1 MIEQQITLCSNGRAV
16 LSGYSGGLLLGYAH
30 NTGVYR
36 LRVVCSGEWDGTTV
50 VAFWHLPGP
59 AGPLTTLVADGAVE
73 VPALVTAQ
81 GGSGTV
87 TFEGSDGT
95 RTVTSASVPYRVLS
109 NSGTTD
115 HALPEPGSPAWQQ
128 FLQQVKRELR
138 NAASGL
144 SDEERGLIL
153 ALFRHAVYDNG
164 EMLPYYNAL
173 AAIWSGSS
181 LPDVPPTPSQPDTP
195 DPPNNGLPTPLYKL
209 AAPKTFAPA
218 NKEFIDTGLK
228 LFETVNDAME
238 LTLLATFSVAAG
250 TYSGSSPAALFD
262 CFSEGDNNDLRG
274 ILGCTWANGNF
285 GVNVYRSSGASNTLV
300 DDTKLQLAIQIK
312 GGKYRMTQNGTF
324 GAWNSISNYGTDKT
338 VSRSLLIGTSW
349 GDGATKRFYFGGT
362 VYDFQI
368 YGKALTDAQVKTLL
382 AEGSSLPDVPPTPS
396 QPETPSTSVTVPGET
411 AVYELTTPTD
421 FKIAEGKYIDT
432 GVKLFEDISAQPTW
446 TILLDSTDFSR
457 LKSLSTSPVMF
468 HCGAKEADGFLSIM
482 AWQNGGVHFNLY
494 GVDTLL
500 GWWGG
505 STSAYLRMC
514 LQIKGNQYKLK
525 QNYDTTE
532 SSWTDI
538 PNYSKSI
545 DATLLLGAYRNDNG
559 TIGRFW
565 EGNLNKFA
573 VYNKLLTDEQIKT
586 FMEAK

>member
-95 RTVTSASVPYRVLS
+95 RTVTSASVPYRVLR

-115 HALPEPGSPAWQQ
+115 PTLPEPGTPAWQQ
-128 FLQQVKRELR
+128 FLQQVKQELR

-164 EMLPYYNAL
+164 EMLPHYNAL
-173 AAIWSGSS
+173 AALWS
-181 LPDVPPTPSQPDTP
+181 
-195 DPPNNGLPTPLYKL
+195 
-209 AAPKTFAPA
+209 
-218 NKEFIDTGLK
+218 
-228 LFETVNDAME
+228 
-238 LTLLATFSVAAG
+238 
-250 TYSGSSPAALFD
+250 
-262 CFSEGDNNDLRG
+262 
-274 ILGCTWANGNF
+274 
-285 GVNVYRSSGASNTLV
+285 
-300 DDTKLQLAIQIK
+300 
-312 GGKYRMTQNGTF
+312 
-324 GAWNSISNYGTDKT
+324 
-338 VSRSLLIGTSW
+338 
-349 GDGATKRFYFGGT
+349 
-362 VYDFQI
+362 
-368 YGKALTDAQVKTLL
+368 
-382 AEGSSLPDVPPTPS
+382 GSSLPDVPPTPS
-396 QPETPSTSVTVPGET
+396 QPETPSTPATVPGET
-411 AVYELTTPTD
+411 AVYELTTPTV
-421 FKIAEGKYIDT
+421 FKTAEKKYIDT
-432 GVKLFEDISAQPTW
+432 GVKLFADISAQPTW
-446 TILLDSTDFSR
+446 TILLDSTDFA
-457 LKSLSTSPVMF
+457 SLRGLTSSAALF
-468 HCGAKEADGFLSIM
+468 HCGTSDDSNLRVI
-482 AWQNGGVHFNLY
+482 AWSNGGVYFNLY
-494 GVDTLL
+494 GVDTQL
-500 GWWGG
+500 GWWVG
-505 STSAYLRMC
+505 SSSAYLRMC
-514 LQIKGNQYKLK
+514 LQIRGNQYKLS
-525 QNYDTTE
+525 YDTTE
-532 SSWTDI
+532 GSWTDI
-538 PNYSKSI
+538 PNYSANI
-545 DATLLLGAYRNDNG
+545 DATLLLGAYREDNG

>member
-115 HALPEPGSPAWQQ
+115 PTLPEPDTPAWQQ
-128 FLQQVKRELR
+128 FLQQVKQELR

-164 EMLPYYNAL
+164 EMLPHYNAL
-173 AAIWSGSS
+173 AALWS
-181 LPDVPPTPSQPDTP
+181 
-195 DPPNNGLPTPLYKL
+195 
-209 AAPKTFAPA
+209 
-218 NKEFIDTGLK
+218 
-228 LFETVNDAME
+228 
-238 LTLLATFSVAAG
+238 
-250 TYSGSSPAALFD
+250 
-262 CFSEGDNNDLRG
+262 
-274 ILGCTWANGNF
+274 
-285 GVNVYRSSGASNTLV
+285 
-300 DDTKLQLAIQIK
+300 
-312 GGKYRMTQNGTF
+312 
-324 GAWNSISNYGTDKT
+324 
-338 VSRSLLIGTSW
+338 
-349 GDGATKRFYFGGT
+349 
-362 VYDFQI
+362 
-368 YGKALTDAQVKTLL
+368 
-382 AEGSSLPDVPPTPS
+382 GSSLPDVPPTPS
-396 QPETPSTSVTVPGET
+396 QPETPSTPATVPGET
-411 AVYELTTPTD
+411 AVYELTTPTV
-421 FKIAEGKYIDT
+421 FKTAEKKYIDT

-446 TILLDSTDFSR
+446 TILLDSTDFA
-457 LKSLSTSPVMF
+457 SLRGLTSSAALF
-468 HCGAKEADGFLSIM
+468 HCGTSDDSNLRVI
-482 AWQNGGVHFNLY
+482 AWSNGGVYFNLY
-494 GVDTLL
+494 GVDTQL
-500 GWWGG
+500 GWWVG
-505 STSAYLRMC
+505 SSSAYLRMC
-514 LQIKGNQYKLK
+514 LQIRGNQYKLS
-525 QNYDTTE
+525 YDTTE
-532 SSWTDI
+532 GSWTDI
-538 PNYSKSI
+538 PNYSANI
-545 DATLLLGAYRNDNG
+545 DATLLLGAYREDNG

>member
-59 AGPLTTLVADGAVE
+59 AEPLTTLVADGAVE

-115 HALPEPGSPAWQQ
+115 PTLPEPGTPAWQQ

-164 EMLPYYNAL
+164 EMLPHYNAL
-173 AAIWSGSS
+173 AALWSGSS

-195 DPPNNGLPTPLYKL
+195 NTP
-209 AAPKTFAPA
+209 
-218 NKEFIDTGLK
+218 
-228 LFETVNDAME
+228 
-238 LTLLATFSVAAG
+238 
-250 TYSGSSPAALFD
+250 
-262 CFSEGDNNDLRG
+262 
-274 ILGCTWANGNF
+274 
-285 GVNVYRSSGASNTLV
+285 
-300 DDTKLQLAIQIK
+300 
-312 GGKYRMTQNGTF
+312 
-324 GAWNSISNYGTDKT
+324 
-338 VSRSLLIGTSW
+338 
-349 GDGATKRFYFGGT
+349 
-362 VYDFQI
+362 
-368 YGKALTDAQVKTLL
+368 
-382 AEGSSLPDVPPTPS
+382 
-396 QPETPSTSVTVPGET
+396 VTVPGET

-446 TILLDSTDFSR
+446 TILLESTDFSR
-457 LKSLSTSPVMF
+457 LKNLSTSPVMF
-468 HCGAKEADGFLSIM
+468 HCGAKEADGFISIM

-494 GVDTLL
+494 GVDKLL
-500 GWWGG
+500 GWFGG
-505 STSAYLRMC
+505 STSAHLRMC

-525 QNYDTTE
+525 LNYDTE
-532 SSWTDI
+532 EGSWTDI
-538 PNYSKSI
+538 PNYSKNI
-545 DATLLLGAYRNDNG
+545 DATLLLGAYRDDNG

-573 VYNKLLTDEQIKT
+573 VYSKLLTDEQIKT

>member
-50 VAFWHLPGP
+50 AAFWHLPGP
-59 AGPLTTLVADGAVE
+59 AEPLTTLVADGAVE

-95 RTVTSASVPYRVLS
+95 RTVTSASVPYRVLT

-115 HALPEPGSPAWQQ
+115 PTLPEPGTPAWQQ

-164 EMLPYYNAL
+164 EMLPHYNAL
-173 AAIWSGSS
+173 AALWSGSS

-195 DPPNNGLPTPLYKL
+195 STP
-209 AAPKTFAPA
+209 
-218 NKEFIDTGLK
+218 
-228 LFETVNDAME
+228 
-238 LTLLATFSVAAG
+238 
-250 TYSGSSPAALFD
+250 
-262 CFSEGDNNDLRG
+262 
-274 ILGCTWANGNF
+274 
-285 GVNVYRSSGASNTLV
+285 
-300 DDTKLQLAIQIK
+300 
-312 GGKYRMTQNGTF
+312 
-324 GAWNSISNYGTDKT
+324 
-338 VSRSLLIGTSW
+338 
-349 GDGATKRFYFGGT
+349 
-362 VYDFQI
+362 
-368 YGKALTDAQVKTLL
+368 
-382 AEGSSLPDVPPTPS
+382 
-396 QPETPSTSVTVPGET
+396 VTVPGET

-446 TILLDSTDFSR
+446 TILLESTDFSR
-457 LKSLSTSPVMF
+457 LKNLSTSPVMF
-468 HCGAKEADGFLSIM
+468 HCGAKEADGFISIM

-494 GVDTLL
+494 GVDKLL
-500 GWWGG
+500 GWFGG

-514 LQIKGNQYKLK
+514 LQIKGNQYTLKLK
-525 QNYDTTE
+525 MKNDTE
-532 SSWTDI
+532 EGSWTDI
-538 PNYSKSI
+538 PNYSKNI
-545 DATLLLGAYRNDNG
+545 DATLLLGAYRDDNG

-573 VYNKLLTDEQIKT
+573 VYSKLLTDEQIKT

>member
-50 VAFWHLPGP
+50 LAFWHLPGP
-59 AGPLTTLVADGAVE
+59 TEPLTTLVADGAVE

-115 HALPEPGSPAWQQ
+115 HALPEPGTPAWQQ

-138 NAASGL
+138 TASSGL

-164 EMLPYYNAL
+164 EMLPHYNAL
-173 AAIWSGSS
+173 AALWSGSS
-181 LPDVPPTPSQPDTP
+181 LPDVPPTPSQPGTPDTP
-195 DPPNNGLPTPLYKL
+195 SDTLPTPLYKL
-209 AAPKTFAPA
+209 AAQKTFVQSK
-218 NKEFIDTGLK
+218 KEFIDTGLK

-262 CFSEGDNNDLRG
+262 CFSDSNNDQRG
-274 ILGCTWANGNF
+274 IMGCTWANGNF
-285 GVNVYRSSGASNTLV
+285 GVNVYKSAGASNTLV
-300 DDTKLQLAIQIK
+300 DDTKLQLALQIK

-338 VSRSLLIGTSW
+338 VSRSLLIGASW

-362 VYDFQI
+362 VYDFQV

-421 FKIAEGKYIDT
+421 FKIAEEKYIDT
-432 GVKLFEDISAQPTW
+432 GVKLFADISAQPTW

-457 LKSLSTSPVMF
+457 LKNLSTSPVMF

-545 DATLLLGAYRNDNG
+545 DATLLLGAYRNDDG

>member
-138 NAASGL
+138 TAASGL

-164 EMLPYYNAL
+164 EMLPHYNAL

-195 DPPNNGLPTPLYKL
+195 DPPNNGLPTPRYKL

-218 NKEFIDTGLK
+218 NKEFIDTGIKPFAAIDTGMNL
-228 LFETVNDAME
+228 TVY
-238 LTLLATFSVAAG
+238 ATFTVADSAASTVSVL
-250 TYSGSSPAALFD
+250 YD
-262 CFSEGDNNDLRG
+262 CHSKVADGDLRG
-274 ILGCTWANGNF
+274 ILAATWTNGTVGMNMF
-285 GVNVYRSSGASNTLV
+285 TYGSHFVKIESGK
-300 DDTKLQLAIQIK
+300 KLKLLLQIK
-312 GGKYRMTQNGTF
+312 GTQFRFLSYGSLTDWKN
-324 GAWNSISNYGTDKT
+324 IPNYAANKT
-338 VSRSLLIGTSW
+338 VDRSLIVGASW
-349 GDGATKRFYFGGT
+349 TDAKDVEAAGKARFFGGT
-362 VYDFQI
+362 VYDFQVF
-368 YGKALTDAQVKTLL
+368 D
-382 AEGSSLPDVPPTPS
+382 
-396 QPETPSTSVTVPGET
+396 T
-411 AVYELTTPTD
+411 A
-421 FKIAEGKYIDT
+421 
-432 GVKLFEDISAQPTW
+432 
-446 TILLDSTDFSR
+446 
-457 LKSLSTSPVMF
+457 
-468 HCGAKEADGFLSIM
+468 
-482 AWQNGGVHFNLY
+482 
-494 GVDTLL
+494 
-500 GWWGG
+500 
-505 STSAYLRMC
+505 
-514 LQIKGNQYKLK
+514 
-525 QNYDTTE
+525 
-532 SSWTDI
+532 
-538 PNYSKSI
+538 
-545 DATLLLGAYRNDNG
+545 
-559 TIGRFW
+559 
-565 EGNLNKFA
+565 
-573 VYNKLLTDEQIKT
+573 LTDEQIT
-586 FMEAK
+586 TLMEAN

>member
-59 AGPLTTLVADGAVE
+59 AEPLTTLVADGTVE

-115 HALPEPGSPAWQQ
+115 PTLPEPGTPAWQQ

-164 EMLPYYNAL
+164 EMLPHYNAL
-173 AAIWSGSS
+173 AALWS
-181 LPDVPPTPSQPDTP
+181 
-195 DPPNNGLPTPLYKL
+195 
-209 AAPKTFAPA
+209 
-218 NKEFIDTGLK
+218 
-228 LFETVNDAME
+228 
-238 LTLLATFSVAAG
+238 
-250 TYSGSSPAALFD
+250 
-262 CFSEGDNNDLRG
+262 
-274 ILGCTWANGNF
+274 
-285 GVNVYRSSGASNTLV
+285 
-300 DDTKLQLAIQIK
+300 
-312 GGKYRMTQNGTF
+312 
-324 GAWNSISNYGTDKT
+324 
-338 VSRSLLIGTSW
+338 
-349 GDGATKRFYFGGT
+349 
-362 VYDFQI
+362 
-368 YGKALTDAQVKTLL
+368 
-382 AEGSSLPDVPPTPS
+382 GSSLPDVPPTPS
-396 QPETPSTSVTVPGET
+396 QPETPSTPVTVPGET
-411 AVYELTTPTD
+411 AVYELTTPTV
-421 FKIAEGKYIDT
+421 FKTAEKKYIDT
-432 GVKLFEDISAQPTW
+432 GVKLFADISAQPTW
-446 TILLDSTDFSR
+446 TILLDSTDFAS
-457 LKSLSTSPVMF
+457 LKGLASSAALF
-468 HCGAKEADGFLSIM
+468 HCGTSDDSNLRVI
-482 AWQNGGVHFNLY
+482 AWSNGGVYFNLY
-494 GVDTLL
+494 GVDTNL
-500 GWWGG
+500 GWWVG
-505 STSAYLRMC
+505 SSSSYLRMC
-514 LQIKGNQYKLK
+514 LQIRGNQYKLS
-525 QNYDTTE
+525 YDSTE
-532 SSWTDI
+532 GSWTNI
-538 PNYSKSI
+538 PNYSANI
-545 DATLLLGAYRNDNG
+545 DATLLLGAYREDNG

>member
-115 HALPEPGSPAWQQ
+115 PTLPEPGTPAWQQ

-164 EMLPYYNAL
+164 EMLPHYNAL
-173 AAIWSGSS
+173 AALWSGSS
-181 LPDVPPTPSQPDTP
+181 LPDVPPTPSQPE
-195 DPPNNGLPTPLYKL
+195 K
-209 AAPKTFAPA
+209 
-218 NKEFIDTGLK
+218 
-228 LFETVNDAME
+228 
-238 LTLLATFSVAAG
+238 
-250 TYSGSSPAALFD
+250 
-262 CFSEGDNNDLRG
+262 
-274 ILGCTWANGNF
+274 
-285 GVNVYRSSGASNTLV
+285 
-300 DDTKLQLAIQIK
+300 
-312 GGKYRMTQNGTF
+312 
-324 GAWNSISNYGTDKT
+324 
-338 VSRSLLIGTSW
+338 
-349 GDGATKRFYFGGT
+349 
-362 VYDFQI
+362 
-368 YGKALTDAQVKTLL
+368 
-382 AEGSSLPDVPPTPS
+382 
-396 QPETPSTSVTVPGET
+396 PSTPVTVPGET

-446 TILLDSTDFSR
+446 TILLESTDFSR
-457 LKSLSTSPVMF
+457 LKNLSTSPVML
-468 HCGAKEADGFLSIM
+468 HCGAKEADGFISIM

-494 GVDTLL
+494 GVDKLL
-500 GWWGG
+500 GWFGG
-505 STSAYLRMC
+505 STSAHLRMC

-525 QNYDTTE
+525 LNYDTE
-532 SSWTDI
+532 EGSWTDI
-538 PNYSKSI
+538 PNYSKNI
-545 DATLLLGAYRNDNG
+545 DATLLLGAYRDDNG

>member
-1 MIEQQITLCSNGRAV
+1 MIEQQITLCSYGRAV

-95 RTVTSASVPYRVLS
+95 RTVTSASVPYRVLR

-115 HALPEPGSPAWQQ
+115 STLPEPGTPAWQQ
-128 FLQQVKRELR
+128 FLQQVKQELR

-164 EMLPYYNAL
+164 EMLPHYNAL
-173 AAIWSGSS
+173 AALWS
-181 LPDVPPTPSQPDTP
+181 
-195 DPPNNGLPTPLYKL
+195 
-209 AAPKTFAPA
+209 
-218 NKEFIDTGLK
+218 
-228 LFETVNDAME
+228 
-238 LTLLATFSVAAG
+238 
-250 TYSGSSPAALFD
+250 
-262 CFSEGDNNDLRG
+262 
-274 ILGCTWANGNF
+274 
-285 GVNVYRSSGASNTLV
+285 
-300 DDTKLQLAIQIK
+300 
-312 GGKYRMTQNGTF
+312 
-324 GAWNSISNYGTDKT
+324 
-338 VSRSLLIGTSW
+338 
-349 GDGATKRFYFGGT
+349 
-362 VYDFQI
+362 
-368 YGKALTDAQVKTLL
+368 
-382 AEGSSLPDVPPTPS
+382 GSSLPDVPPTPS
-396 QPETPSTSVTVPGET
+396 QPETPSTPATVPGET
-411 AVYELTTPTD
+411 AVYELTTPTV
-421 FKIAEGKYIDT
+421 FKSAEQKYIDT

-446 TILLDSTDFSR
+446 TILLDSTDFA
-457 LKSLSTSPVMF
+457 SLRGLTSSAALF
-468 HCGAKEADGFLSIM
+468 HCGTSDDSNLRVI
-482 AWQNGGVHFNLY
+482 AWSNGGVYFNLY
-494 GVDTLL
+494 GVDTQL
-500 GWWGG
+500 GWWVG
-505 STSAYLRMC
+505 SSSAYLRMC
-514 LQIKGNQYKLK
+514 LQIRGNQYKLS
-525 QNYDTTE
+525 YDTTE
-532 SSWTDI
+532 GSWTDI
-538 PNYSKSI
+538 PNYSANI
-545 DATLLLGAYRNDNG
+545 DATLLLGAYREDNG